1 MRYADFTPYDLVLL
15 AQGLGVTVGLFTL
28 TTLVGL
34 LIAALFILVDYYRVP
49 VLRQV
54 IVTIS
59 EALKN
64 SPVLVQ
70 LFLVFFGL
78 PAFFQINMTP
88 FVAAS
93 LTISLNTA
101 AFAFVIFRSG
111 IDAVD
116 AEQVAAA
123 KVYGHSRWQIL
134 RFVLFPQA
142 AAFSIG
148 PLVGLLVNQLQVTSL
163 ISVIGVFDLTKI
175 GNILNLR
182 TLEPFDRQG
191 FFGALILDETYAD
204 LREEWAPSYSGIVG
218 NRWDTDKGEFGIIV
232 SASSSELKSDIHG
245 WQQAA
250 PSPRVVPA
258 DWDGMNI
265 AGQGLPTPAEGYQ
278 YRNFFETCNNCDED
292 LTNQPID
299 GTLYPASRIAA
310 VVPGWQMRTNE
321 FDRERNSF
329 YTALQ
334 WQNDTLRAT
343 LKYVYVDNATDA
355 LEHTTEA
362 FANYGFNTQ
371 WEYQLLDVDTSFSS
385 PGTPICGPE
394 APAENRA
401 ACEPLIPIGAGLMQA
416 GLATSDIDGWFG
428 AYGLPVGN
436 LGIGKHDT
444 AQTDDIS
451 LNVKWNATDRLFVE
465 FDAHKTT

>member
-1 MRYADFTPYDLVLL
+1 MRYADFTLYDLVLL

-34 LIAALFILVDYYRVP
+34 LIAALFTLVDYYRVP

-78 PAFFQINMTP
+78 PAFFHINMTP

-111 IDAVD
+111 IDAVE

-134 RFVLFPQA
+134 RFVLLPQA

-182 TLEPFDRQG
+182 TLEPFIVWTVVG
-191 FFGALILDETYAD
+191 LLYYALAKLLASVGARIEKR
-204 LREEWAPSYSGIVG
+204 LRRSVVWEGI
-218 NRWDTDKGEFGIIV
+218 
-232 SASSSELKSDIHG
+232 
-245 WQQAA
+245 
-250 PSPRVVPA
+250 
-258 DWDGMNI
+258 
-265 AGQGLPTPAEGYQ
+265 
-278 YRNFFETCNNCDED
+278 
-292 LTNQPID
+292 
-299 GTLYPASRIAA
+299 
-310 VVPGWQMRTNE
+310 
-321 FDRERNSF
+321 
-329 YTALQ
+329 
-334 WQNDTLRAT
+334 
-343 LKYVYVDNATDA
+343 
-355 LEHTTEA
+355 
-362 FANYGFNTQ
+362 
-371 WEYQLLDVDTSFSS
+371 
-385 PGTPICGPE
+385 
-394 APAENRA
+394 
-401 ACEPLIPIGAGLMQA
+401 
-416 GLATSDIDGWFG
+416 
-428 AYGLPVGN
+428 
-436 LGIGKHDT
+436 
-444 AQTDDIS
+444 
-451 LNVKWNATDRLFVE
+451 
-465 FDAHKTT
+465 

>member
-15 AQGLGVTVGLFTL
+15 AQGLGVTVGLFML

-34 LIAALFILVDYYRVP
+34 LIAALFTLVDYYRVP

-78 PAFFQINMTP
+78 PAFFHINMTP

-111 IDAVD
+111 IDAVE

-134 RFVLFPQA
+134 RFVLLPQA

-182 TLEPFDRQG
+182 TLEPFIVWTVVG
-191 FFGALILDETYAD
+191 LLYYALAKLLASVGARIEKR
-204 LREEWAPSYSGIVG
+204 LRRSVVWEGI
-218 NRWDTDKGEFGIIV
+218 
-232 SASSSELKSDIHG
+232 
-245 WQQAA
+245 
-250 PSPRVVPA
+250 
-258 DWDGMNI
+258 
-265 AGQGLPTPAEGYQ
+265 
-278 YRNFFETCNNCDED
+278 
-292 LTNQPID
+292 
-299 GTLYPASRIAA
+299 
-310 VVPGWQMRTNE
+310 
-321 FDRERNSF
+321 
-329 YTALQ
+329 
-334 WQNDTLRAT
+334 
-343 LKYVYVDNATDA
+343 
-355 LEHTTEA
+355 
-362 FANYGFNTQ
+362 
-371 WEYQLLDVDTSFSS
+371 
-385 PGTPICGPE
+385 
-394 APAENRA
+394 
-401 ACEPLIPIGAGLMQA
+401 
-416 GLATSDIDGWFG
+416 
-428 AYGLPVGN
+428 
-436 LGIGKHDT
+436 
-444 AQTDDIS
+444 
-451 LNVKWNATDRLFVE
+451 
-465 FDAHKTT
+465 